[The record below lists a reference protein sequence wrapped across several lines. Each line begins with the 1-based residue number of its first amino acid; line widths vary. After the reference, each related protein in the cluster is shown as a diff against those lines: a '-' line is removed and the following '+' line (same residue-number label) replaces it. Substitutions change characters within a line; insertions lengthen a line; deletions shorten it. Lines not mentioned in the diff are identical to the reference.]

1 MASELR
7 ILRFNLGE
15 VAMALRA
22 LGPRIGLALPEGDI
36 TSAENDAGQE
46 TPATCFA
53 VSGCEDNLSVP
64 NGKLAASLIHYCGE
78 TGIALPRES
87 TKEIYV
93 SPQYIELRFAQ
104 RHTRPAGP
112 TEANIKI

>member
-15 VAMALRA
+15 VATALRA
-22 LGPRIGLALPEGDI
+22 LGPRIGLALPDGDI
-36 TSAENDAGQE
+36 TSAENAAGRE
-46 TPATCFA
+46 APTTSFA
-53 VSGCEDNLSVP
+53 VSGGEDNVSVP
-64 NGKLAASLIHYCGE
+64 NGKLAASLIHYCRE
-78 TGIALPRES
+78 AGIALPREG

-104 RHTRPAGP
+104 RHIQPAGP
-112 TEANIKI
+112 AAANIKI